1 VLMSIITSSELLSP
15 TCMAMVRSFPIGS
28 AAAR

>member
-15 TCMAMVRSFPIGS
+15 TCIAMVEDSLR
-28 AAAR
+28 